1 MVEDFGWNSQSYQLH
16 VYLAPYQLVDNLEV
30 TFYCTRAYDNFT
42 KAFSAERTEAGLF
55 TATLYVQDMTPNYTI
70 SAVISDGTQEFTQSL
85 VRITDASRNQ
95 YSFELLWNKET
106 L

>member
-1 MVEDFGWNSQSYQLH
+1 
-16 VYLAPYQLVDNLEV
+16 
-30 TFYCTRAYDNFT
+30 
-42 KAFSAERTEAGLF
+42 
-55 TATLYVQDMTPNYTI
+55 MTPNYTI